1 MGHQSVPDISNM
13 ANSRLHPA
21 VVWAQRND
29 KLYVTINLEDCIEP
43 EIKLE
48 EDKLHFLAKG
58 GPEKKEYEVNIEF
71 FKPINPEESKFTVFP
86 RNVPMLIVKKED
98 GPYWPRLLKDTTKQH
113 WLKTD
118 FAKWR
123 DEDDSDTEAGG
134 EDQNF
139 EDMTKQM
146 GSFNAGGAGVPGM
159 GGMGEMGDMAPPDDE
174 EDSDDEDLPD
184 LPDLE

>member
-1 MGHQSVPDISNM
+1 MGTSNM

-21 VVWAQRND
+21 VIWAQRND
-29 KLYVTINLEDCIEP
+29 KLYLTINLEDCTNP
-43 EIKLE
+43 TIKLE
-48 EDKLHFLAKG
+48 EDKLYFMSKG
-58 GPEKKEYEVNIEF
+58 GPDKKEYEVNIEF
-71 FKPINPEESKFTVFP
+71 FKPINPEESKYTVFP
-86 RNVPMLIVKKED
+86 RNIPMLIVKKEE

-123 DEDDSDTEAGG
+123 NEDDSDTEAGG

-139 EDMTKQM
+139 EDMMKQM
-146 GSFNAGGAGVPGM
+146 GSFNAGGGGVPGM
-159 GGMGEMGDMAPPDDE
+159 GADFSPPPED

-184 LPDLE
+184 LE